1 MWEFINVSGSS
12 GGIHH
17 VHGLQFQIVERSVD
31 DVEESG
37 WETVKEGFVDEG
49 WQDTVLLTPAMR
61 AKVLLRFADYVG
73 LFVYHC
79 HNLPHGD
86 AGMMRNYRVESTET
100 AVLERYFDRRPET
113 FILEQ
118 NYPNPFNSS
127 TTISFTLPA
136 RGETELVVYNL
147 LKQKVATIV
156 QGVRPAGAYAV
167 HWDGRDDQG
176 RPLASGTYFY
186 SLQMADQLRTRKL
199 SLLR

>member
-1 MWEFINVSGSS
+1 
-12 GGIHH
+12 
-17 VHGLQFQIVERSVD
+17 
-31 DVEESG
+31 
-37 WETVKEGFVDEG
+37 
-49 WQDTVLLTPAMR
+49 
-61 AKVLLRFADYVG
+61 
-73 LFVYHC
+73 
-79 HNLPHGD
+79 
-86 AGMMRNYRVESTET
+86 MMRNYRVESTET